1 MITSKL
7 NLKAKNLYTL
17 EKNHIQ
23 QCDINICQ
31 IDYINDI
38 IKYIENY
45 EEENYTTIFKKMN
58 NYFFITTNEC
68 SNNCSNKKN
77 LDNIKL
83 THLESSVNYITNKI
97 LEYFHKKYNIGL
109 KAAEKTLIK
118 KTFRGNT
125 NIMDNFIPNC
135 DKKPNF
141 FLITGIRDNNE
152 ETAIRF
158 PYLNKS
164 VHLNKGDFIFREE
177 DIKLW

>member
-1 MITSKL
+1 MISSNL

-17 EKNHIQ
+17 EKTHIQ

-45 EEENYTTIFKKMN
+45 EEENYTTIFKKIK

-68 SNNCSNKKN
+68 SNNCSNKKK

-83 THLESSVNYITNKI
+83 THLESSVNYITKKI
-97 LEYFHKKYNIGL
+97 LEYFYKKYNIGL

-118 KTFRGNT
+118 K
-125 NIMDNFIPNC
+125 NISR
-135 DKKPNF
+135 KYKYY
-141 FLITGIRDNNE
+141 G
-152 ETAIRF
+152 
-158 PYLNKS
+158 
-164 VHLNKGDFIFREE
+164 
-177 DIKLW
+177 